1 MQMVN
6 LTIDGKQIQATAGSS
21 VLEAARSAGIY
32 IPTLCYHPDLRPEGA
47 CRLCM
52 VEASGART
60 LVASCVYPV
69 SEGMVVKTNTSKVR
83 EARKT
88 VRVEAAAGKAV
99 NTHPLNI
106 TANTDAA
113 TAENAFFLIAY
124 QRRIAVINST
134 RPCFATLEAQLT
146 HA

>member
-6 LTIDGKQIQATAGSS
+6 LTIDGKQIQAPAGSS

-69 SEGMVVKTNTSKVR
+69 SEGMVVKTNTYGTP
-83 EARKT
+83 RKASGA
-88 VRVEAAAGKAV
+88 VLRVWLGFV
-99 NTHPLNI
+99 CRT
-106 TANTDAA
+106 
-113 TAENAFFLIAY
+113 
-124 QRRIAVINST
+124 
-134 RPCFATLEAQLT
+134 
-146 HA
+146 